1 MLGSAG
7 VGKSA
12 LCSQLLSSENS
23 DTYDMVEN
31 SVEKEVIVNVDDEES
46 NLVFIDHSSGEA
58 EVGGDKEE
66 YEIFSSI

>member
-58 EVGGDKEE
+58 EVGDGDDDE
-66 YEIFSSI
+66 Y